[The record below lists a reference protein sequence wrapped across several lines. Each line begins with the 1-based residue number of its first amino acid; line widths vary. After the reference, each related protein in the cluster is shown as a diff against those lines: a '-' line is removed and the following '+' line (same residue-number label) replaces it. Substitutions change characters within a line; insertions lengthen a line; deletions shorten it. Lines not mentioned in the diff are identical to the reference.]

1 MGTDK
6 NLIKIILLLKEYLDT
21 KKEIFMCFCD
31 YGVQLEGWFKGELLF
46 FFNNLKNSRE
56 LNDFDREVKS
66 PVLNNKIDFKLEFQ
80 IENRNEIVWLEL
92 KHWLIGYQKGTK
104 YIAQTYFVDPTS
116 VGIKPDIEK
125 LRIISSDNKY
135 MLVTMTA
142 NPGRN
147 DWYNGVQKFN
157 DKFANLKIES
167 LTNPEDFNKSYFL
180 GLLKV
185 LS

>member
-1 MGTDK
+1 
-6 NLIKIILLLKEYLDT
+6 
-21 KKEIFMCFCD
+21 
-31 YGVQLEGWFKGELLF
+31 
-46 FFNNLKNSRE
+46 
-56 LNDFDREVKS
+56 
-66 PVLNNKIDFKLEFQ
+66 
-80 IENRNEIVWLEL
+80 
-92 KHWLIGYQKGTK
+92 
-104 YIAQTYFVDPTS
+104 
-116 VGIKPDIEK
+116 
-125 LRIISSDNKY
+125 

-167 LTNPEDFNKSYFL
+167 LTHPEDFNKSYFL